1 MASTGRH
8 VEFIFLGIRFG
19 PMAKSLTAQKL
30 LRKFGGGSGQT
41 PPLGITRVNIEAKHA
56 GPYQGVVGG

>member
-30 LRKFGGGSGQT
+30 LRKFGGGGLAR
-41 PPLGITRVNIEAKHA
+41 PPLGITRVKLATDFNNNSQE
-56 GPYQGVVGG
+56 QS